1 MTTILCLQENVNLD
15 YFDVDIQA
23 IEKRCEERADVRH
36 IRCPIRDFDPMDLR
50 VQLPKAK
57 E

>member
-15 YFDVDIQA
+15 YFGVDIQA
-23 IEKRCEERADVRH
+23 IEKRCAERADVRH